1 MFIRRL
7 RYIALCIV
15 VLISGCA
22 SVNSARECANISE
35 DYINERGFEVN
46 DCPRG
51 PKIAR
56 PTLRELINLPA
67 PRQKAV
73 VSVYSFNDLTGQRAT
88 ADNMALFSTAVTQ
101 GADSFLIDALLAAG
115 GGKWFLVAE
124 RGDLDALT
132 RERQLIISTRNSYD
146 GEGANRLEPLLF
158 SGLIM
163 SGGIIGYDTNLSSG
177 GIGARYLGIGL
188 STQYRLDEVTVALR
202 AVLVQTG
209 QVLLNVITTKQV
221 YSTSIGA
228 DGFRFTEN
236 GTELFELEAG
246 VARNETATYATRS
259 VIEAAVYAIIT
270 QGIEQ
275 DLWDY
280 QPQEEEESD
289 ADEDN

>member
-1 MFIRRL
+1 M
-7 RYIALCIV
+7 
-15 VLISGCA
+15 VLIAGCA
-22 SVNSARECANISE
+22 SVNSARECANISR
-35 DYINERGFEVN
+35 DYINEYGVEVN

-51 PKIAR
+51 PRIER
-56 PTLRELINLPA
+56 PTLRDLINLPM

-73 VSVYSFNDLTGQRAT
+73 VSVYSFSDLTGQRAT

-146 GEGANRLEPLLF
+146 GEGANQLEPLLF
-158 SGLIM
+158 SGLIL
-163 SGGIIGYDTNLSSG
+163 SGGIIGYDTNLATG

-188 STQYRLDEVTVALR
+188 NTQYRVDEVTVALR

-209 QVLLNVITTKQV
+209 QILLNVITTKQV
-221 YSTSIGA
+221 YSTAAGV
-228 DGFRFTEN
+228 DLFRFTEN

-246 VARNETATYATRS
+246 VARNESATYATRS
-259 VIEAAVYAIIT
+259 AIEAAVYAIIIE
-270 QGIEQ
+270 GIKL

-280 QPQEEEESD
+280 IPQEGVSD
-289 ADEDN
+289 ADSTD

>member
-1 MFIRRL
+1 M
-7 RYIALCIV
+7 RYLALCLV
-15 VLISGCA
+15 VLVAGCA
-22 SVNSARECANISE
+22 SVNSARECANISRN
-35 DYINERGFEVN
+35 YINEYGVEVN

-51 PKIAR
+51 PRIER
-56 PTLRELINLPA
+56 PTLRDLIDLPM

-73 VSVYSFNDLTGQRAT
+73 VSVYSFLDLTGQRAT

-101 GADSFLIDALLAAG
+101 GADSFLIDALLSAG

-146 GEGANRLEPLLF
+146 GEGANQLEPLLF

-163 SGGIIGYDTNLSSG
+163 SGGIIGYDTNLSTG

-188 STQYRLDEVTVALR
+188 NTQYRVDEVTVALR

-209 QVLLNVITTKQV
+209 QVLVNVITTKQV
-221 YSTSIGA
+221 YSTATGF
-228 DGFRFTEN
+228 DTFRFTEN

-259 VIEAAVYAIIT
+259 AIEAAVYAIIT
-270 QGIEQ
+270 EGIEL

-280 QPQEEEESD
+280 TGEVSD
-289 ADEDN
+289 ANSTD

>member
-1 MFIRRL
+1 M
-7 RYIALCIV
+7 RYLALCLV
-15 VLISGCA
+15 VLVAGCA
-22 SVNSARECANISE
+22 SVNSARECANISRN
-35 DYINERGFEVN
+35 YINEYGVEVN

-51 PKIAR
+51 PRIER
-56 PTLRELINLPA
+56 PTLRDLIDLPM

-73 VSVYSFNDLTGQRAT
+73 VSVYSFLDLTGQRAT

-101 GADSFLIDALLAAG
+101 GADSFLIDALLSAG

-146 GEGANRLEPLLF
+146 GEGANQLEPLLF

-163 SGGIIGYDTNLSSG
+163 SGGIIGYDTNLSTG

-188 STQYRLDEVTVALR
+188 NTQYRVDEVTVALR

-209 QVLLNVITTKQV
+209 QVLVNVITTKQV
-221 YSTSIGA
+221 YSTATGF
-228 DGFRFTEN
+228 DTFRFTEN

-259 VIEAAVYAIIT
+259 AIEAAVYAIIT
-270 QGIEQ
+270 EGIEL

-280 QPQEEEESD
+280 TEEVSD
-289 ADEDN
+289 ANSTD

>member
-1 MFIRRL
+1 M
-7 RYIALCIV
+7 
-15 VLISGCA
+15 VLIAGCA
-22 SVNSARECANISE
+22 SVNSARECANISR
-35 DYINERGFEVN
+35 DYINEYGVEVN

-51 PKIAR
+51 PRIER
-56 PTLRELINLPA
+56 PTLRDLINLPM

-73 VSVYSFNDLTGQRAT
+73 VSVYSFSDLTGQRAT

-132 RERQLIISTRNSYD
+132 RERLLIISTRNSYD
-146 GEGANRLEPLLF
+146 GEGANQLEPLLF
-158 SGLIM
+158 SGLIL
-163 SGGIIGYDTNLSSG
+163 SGGIIGYDTNLATG

-188 STQYRLDEVTVALR
+188 NTQYRVDEVTVALR

-209 QVLLNVITTKQV
+209 QILLNVITTKQV
-221 YSTSIGA
+221 YSTAAGV
-228 DGFRFTEN
+228 DLFRFTEN

-246 VARNETATYATRS
+246 VARNESATYATRS
-259 VIEAAVYAIIT
+259 AIEAAVYAIIIE
-270 QGIEQ
+270 GIKL

-280 QPQEEEESD
+280 IPQEGVSD
-289 ADEDN
+289 ANSTD

>member
-1 MFIRRL
+1 M
-7 RYIALCIV
+7 
-15 VLISGCA
+15 VLIAGCA
-22 SVNSARECANISE
+22 SVNSARECANISR
-35 DYINERGFEVN
+35 DYINEYGVEVN

-51 PKIAR
+51 PRIER
-56 PTLRELINLPA
+56 PTLRDLINLPM

-73 VSVYSFNDLTGQRAT
+73 VSVYSFSDLTGQRAT

-146 GEGANRLEPLLF
+146 GEGANQLEPLLF
-158 SGLIM
+158 SGLIL
-163 SGGIIGYDTNLSSG
+163 SGGIIGYDTNLATG

-188 STQYRLDEVTVALR
+188 NTQYRIDEVTVALR

-209 QVLLNVITTKQV
+209 QILLNVITTKQV
-221 YSTSIGA
+221 YSTAAGV
-228 DGFRFTEN
+228 DLFRFTEN

-246 VARNETATYATRS
+246 VARNESATYATRS
-259 VIEAAVYAIIT
+259 AIEAAVYAIIIE
-270 QGIEQ
+270 GIKL

-280 QPQEEEESD
+280 IPQEGVSD
-289 ADEDN
+289 ANSTD

>member
-1 MFIRRL
+1 M
-7 RYIALCIV
+7 
-15 VLISGCA
+15 VLIAGCA
-22 SVNSARECANISE
+22 SVNSARECANISR
-35 DYINERGFEVN
+35 DYINEYGVEVN

-51 PKIAR
+51 PRIER
-56 PTLRELINLPA
+56 PTLRDLINLPM

-73 VSVYSFNDLTGQRAT
+73 VSVYSFLDLTGQRAT

-146 GEGANRLEPLLF
+146 GEGANQLEPLLF
-158 SGLIM
+158 SGLIL
-163 SGGIIGYDTNLSSG
+163 SGGIIGYDTNLATG

-188 STQYRLDEVTVALR
+188 NTQYRVDEVTVALR

-209 QVLLNVITTKQV
+209 QILLNVITTTQV
-221 YSTSIGA
+221 YSTAAGV
-228 DGFRFTEN
+228 DLFRFTEN

-246 VARNETATYATRS
+246 VARNESATYATRS
-259 VIEAAVYAIIT
+259 AIEAAVYAIIIE
-270 QGIEQ
+270 GIKL

-280 QPQEEEESD
+280 IPQEGVSD
-289 ADEDN
+289 ANSTD

>member
-1 MFIRRL
+1 M
-7 RYIALCIV
+7 
-15 VLISGCA
+15 VLIAGCA
-22 SVNSARECANISE
+22 SVNSARECANISR
-35 DYINERGFEVN
+35 DYINEYGVEVN

-51 PKIAR
+51 PRIER
-56 PTLRELINLPA
+56 PTLRDLINLPM

-73 VSVYSFNDLTGQRAT
+73 VSVYSFSDLTGQRAT

-146 GEGANRLEPLLF
+146 GEGANQLEPLLF
-158 SGLIM
+158 SGLIL
-163 SGGIIGYDTNLSSG
+163 SGGIIGYDTNLATG

-188 STQYRLDEVTVALR
+188 NTQYRVDEVTVALR

-209 QVLLNVITTKQV
+209 QILLNVITTKQV
-221 YSTSIGA
+221 YSTAAGV
-228 DGFRFTEN
+228 DLFRFTEN

-246 VARNETATYATRS
+246 VARNESATYATRS
-259 VIEAAVYAIIT
+259 AIEAAVYAIIIE
-270 QGIEQ
+270 GIKL

-280 QPQEEEESD
+280 IPQEGVSD
-289 ADEDN
+289 ANSTD

>member
-1 MFIRRL
+1 M
-7 RYIALCIV
+7 
-15 VLISGCA
+15 VLIAGCA
-22 SVNSARECANISE
+22 SVNSARECANISR
-35 DYINERGFEVN
+35 DYINEYGVEVN

-51 PKIAR
+51 PRIER
-56 PTLRELINLPA
+56 PTLRDLINLPM

-73 VSVYSFNDLTGQRAT
+73 VSVYSFLDLTGQRAT

-101 GADSFLIDALLAAG
+101 GADSFLIDALLSAG

-146 GEGANRLEPLLF
+146 GEGANQLEPLLF

-163 SGGIIGYDTNLSSG
+163 SGGIIGYDTNLATG

-188 STQYRLDEVTVALR
+188 NTQYRVDEVTVALR

-209 QVLLNVITTKQV
+209 QILLNVITTKQV
-221 YSTSIGA
+221 YSTAAGV
-228 DGFRFTEN
+228 DLFRFTEN

-246 VARNETATYATRS
+246 VARNESATYATRS
-259 VIEAAVYAIIT
+259 AIEAAVYAIIT
-270 QGIEQ
+270 QGIEL

-280 QPQEEEESD
+280 TEEESD
-289 ADEDN
+289 ADSTD

>member
-1 MFIRRL
+1 M
-7 RYIALCIV
+7 RYLTLCFV
-15 VLISGCA
+15 VLVAGCA
-22 SVNSARECANISE
+22 SVNSARECASLSE
-35 DYINERGFEVN
+35 DYLNEYGVEVN
-46 DCPRG
+46 NCPRG
-51 PKIAR
+51 PRIER
-56 PTLRELINLPA
+56 PTLRDLIDLPM

-73 VSVYSFNDLTGQRAT
+73 VSVYSFLDLTGQRAT

-101 GADSFLIDALLAAG
+101 GADSFLIDALLSAG

-146 GEGANRLEPLLF
+146 GEGANQLEPLLF

-163 SGGIIGYDTNLSSG
+163 SGGIIGYDTNLVTG

-188 STQYRLDEVTVALR
+188 NTQYRVDEVTVALR

-209 QVLLNVITTKQV
+209 QILLNVITTKQV
-221 YSTSIGA
+221 YSTAAGV
-228 DGFRFTEN
+228 DLFRFTEN

-246 VARNETATYATRS
+246 VARNESATYATRS
-259 VIEAAVYAIIT
+259 AIEAAVYAIIT
-270 QGIEQ
+270 QGIEL

-280 QPQEEEESD
+280 TEEVSD
-289 ADEDN
+289 ADSTD